1 MINIKLISLKLMDM
15 LISMYVYECM
25 YFLVSYLLEVRM
37 IYRLEYP
44 SNTHHFALHELL
56 PPSISETFSKIPLI
70 YLRAKVTAPLSLAH
84 RFTGTIRGMY
94 LHTLTYL
101 VSFQIMQCATARQD
115 REKLSHRYRKHIN
128 ILCKAIHIIVCTY
141 VQ

>member
-1 MINIKLISLKLMDM
+1 MIKIKLISLKLMDM

-70 YLRAKVTAPLSLAH
+70 YLHVKVTAPLSLAH
-84 RFTGTIRGMY
+84 RFTGTIRGISTHSPTLSPSKSCNVPLQDKTEKNY
-94 LHTLTYL
+94 HTDIESILISY
-101 VSFQIMQCATARQD
+101 V
-115 REKLSHRYRKHIN
+115 KLYI
-128 ILCKAIHIIVCTY
+128 
-141 VQ
+141 